1 MQYVTL
7 NNGVEMPIL
16 GYGVYQVTPE
26 ECERCVL
33 ESWGPFAE
41 GRNGFFGNETLK
53 TAGAKYGKSTA
64 QTALRF
70 LIQRGVA
77 GITKSTRVERMRENF
92 DVFDFELSADDMAAI
107 AVLDR
112 GESLFFSH
120 YDPATAEFLI
130 GLGR

>member
-1 MQYVTL
+1 MGPLRRGAQR
-7 NNGVEMPIL
+7 IL
-16 GYGVYQVTPE
+16 R
-26 ECERCVL
+26 ERNV
-33 ESWGPFAE
+33 
-41 GRNGFFGNETLK
+41 K